1 MTDIAAPLP
10 DHPMASAAP
19 GRVWEPARQLTL
31 DAAWRRSKQ
40 LSTLRLVF
48 VGLASASFS
57 AFFGFMTLHAALGGF
72 GTRNEV
78 SEVESLKMLNPRFSG
93 RTAGGNTFE
102 VTATTATRRGLQSD
116 LIDLEAPIYTAAGR
130 KVTANSGVYNQVER
144 TVQLNGDVVFAD
156 DGGNTFSST
165 GAFVDAAKN
174 LVQGNRA
181 IRGAGPLGSVRA
193 DSYEIREGGDRIVF
207 RGRVKGVVVE
217 HQGATP

>member
-10 DHPMASAAP
+10 NHPMASATT
-19 GRVWEPARQLTL
+19 GQMWEPTRQLTL
-31 DAAWRRSKQ
+31 DAAWKRSRQ
-40 LSTLRLVF
+40 LSRLRLVF

-72 GTRNEV
+72 GGRNEV

-93 RTAGGNTFE
+93 RTQGGASFE
-102 VTATTATRRGLQSD
+102 VTATTATRRGLGSD
-116 LIDLEAPIYTAAGR
+116 LIDLEAPIYTANGR
-130 KVTANSGVYNQVER
+130 KVTANSGVYNQAER

-165 GAFVDAAKN
+165 GAFVDAARN
-174 LVQGNRA
+174 RVVGNRA
-181 IRGAGPLGSVRA
+181 IRGEGPLGSVRA
-193 DSYEIREGGDRIVF
+193 DSYELGEGGDRIVF

-217 HQGATP
+217 RRGATP